1 MKNKFIAILAIA
13 AVAAACNNPTR
24 DAEAEGK
31 QEDIGAARSFI
42 QAALKG
48 NYTEAKKFMLKDS
61 INDQWMS
68 IAEHQT
74 IDSHTKQGLYD
85 ASVNIHNRQVV
96 NDSTTII
103 IYSNTFKNDKDT
115 LKILKQPTGEWL
127 VDLKYL
133 FNHDNDTINA
143 PKKPGIDT
151 VIK

>member
-1 MKNKFIAILAIA
+1 MTNKFIATLAIA
-13 AVAAACNNPTR
+13 AIAAACNNPTR

-74 IDSHTKQGLYD
+74 MDSHTKQGLYD

-115 LKILKQPTGEWL
+115 LKILKQPNGEWL

-133 FNHDNDTINA
+133 FNHDNDTIIA

>member
-1 MKNKFIAILAIA
+1 MKNKLIAILAIA
-13 AVAAACNNPTR
+13 AIAAACNNPTR
-24 DAEAEGK
+24 NAEAEGK
-31 QEDIGAARSFI
+31 QDDLGAARSFI

-74 IDSHTKQGLYD
+74 MDSHTKQGLYD
-85 ASVNIHNRQVV
+85 ASVNIHNRQVI
-96 NDSTTII
+96 NDSTTVI

-115 LKILKQPTGEWL
+115 LKVLKQSSGEWL

-133 FNHDNDTINA
+133 FNHDNDTINV
-143 PKKPGIDT
+143 PRKPGIDT

>member
-1 MKNKFIAILAIA
+1 MKNKFIAILTVVAIT
-13 AVAAACNNPTR
+13 VACNNPTR

-61 INDQWMS
+61 VNDQWMS

-74 IDSHTKQGLYD
+74 MDSHTKQGLYD

-133 FNHDNDTINA
+133 FNHDNDTISA